1 MRLQWV
7 LIGVSALLLSGCVID
22 KPNTN
27 KQPVPLPNVPAQRVL
42 GAEPRYEP
50 YHPTANQDYRKNG
63 VVYRIVADPAN
74 FSERGEAVVYDSLA
88 MSRLTTIGERV
99 NPYEFA
105 VAHPTLPIPS
115 YAKITNLLNGRTMVV
130 RINDRGPYVNGK
142 QIQVTPAVSDSLRL
156 MPTTP
161 LLIEGIVVDQNGHMS
176 GIGTHG
182 AQIEKKTT
190 ALPERPNFNAQPATV
205 TPTPLTISTSVNNT
219 VPINNTTPVEPS
231 APVQVKAPTPAPVP
245 VSTPAPAKVEA
256 PKPVL
261 SSNSIAQGFYVQ
273 VGALSNENN
282 AQFWLNDL
290 SSLFNTQGV
299 INKTDGLYKVQL
311 GPYSSRDQAETIKN
325 KLKQVKDITG
335 FIITQ

>member
-7 LIGVSALLLSGCVID
+7 LVGISALLLSGCVVD

-27 KQPVPLPNVPAQRVL
+27 KQPAPLPNVPAQRVL

-63 VVYRIVADPAN
+63 VIYRIVTDPAN
-74 FSERGEAVVYDSLA
+74 FSERGEAIVYDSLA

-105 VAHPTLPIPS
+105 AAHPTLPIPS
-115 YAKITNLLNGRTMVV
+115 YAKITNLLNGRIMVV

-161 LLIEGIVVDQNGHMS
+161 LLIEGIVVDQTGHMS

-190 ALPERPNFNAQPATV
+190 ALPERPNFNAQPAAPAPLTTS
-205 TPTPLTISTSVNNT
+205 TPTNNM
-219 VPINNTTPVEPS
+219 PVESP
-231 APVQVKAPTPAPVP
+231 APTPVPAKMPTPVP
-245 VSTPAPAKVEA
+245 TPTETETKAS
-256 PKPVL
+256 KPVL
-261 SSNSIAQGFYVQ
+261 SANSMAQGFYVQ
-273 VGALSNENN
+273 VSALSNENN
-282 AQFWLNDL
+282 AQFLLNDL

-311 GPYSSRDQAETIKN
+311 GPYSSKEQAETIKN
-325 KLKQVKDITG
+325 KLKQVKNITG

>member
-7 LIGVSALLLSGCVID
+7 LIGISTLLLSGCVID

-27 KQPVPLPNVPAQRVL
+27 KQPAPLPNVPAQRVL

-63 VVYRIVADPAN
+63 VVYRIVTDPAN

-105 VAHPTLPIPS
+105 AAHPTLPIPS

-161 LLIEGIVVDQNGHMS
+161 LLIEGIVVDQTGHMS

-190 ALPERPNFNAQPATV
+190 ALPERPNFNAQPATPAPLATS
-205 TPTPLTISTSVNNT
+205 TPTNNNMP
-219 VPINNTTPVEPS
+219 VKPPAPTPVP
-231 APVQVKAPTPAPVP
+231 AQTTTPAPVP
-245 VSTPAPAKVEA
+245 MPAPVETETKA

-282 AQFWLNDL
+282 AQRWLDDL
-290 SSLFNTQGV
+290 ASSVSTQGV

-311 GPYSSRDQAETIKN
+311 GPYSSKDQAEVIKS

>member
-7 LIGVSALLLSGCVID
+7 LIGISALLLSGCVID

-219 VPINNTTPVEPS
+219 VPIDNTTPVEPS
-231 APVQVKAPTPAPVP
+231 APVQVKAPTPASVP